1 MVIISTGLRAH
12 NDKLNRNANMKPP
25 ISTYR
30 EALKL
35 ISSMNMHQLKE
46 FFYDLEDI
54 EAVRLISKIS
64 FEFLVENWGTTKEG
78 KSEWDEWTE
87 DDNNR
92 RNSER
97 HIDNEKG
104 HY

>member
-1 MVIISTGLRAH
+1 
-12 NDKLNRNANMKPP
+12 MKPP

-35 ISSMNMHQLKE
+35 ISNLNKHQLKE
-46 FFYDLEDI
+46 FFHDLEDF
-54 EAVRLISKIS
+54 EVVKMISDVS
-64 FEFLVENWGTTKEG
+64 FKFLVESNSSNEQ
-78 KSEWDEWTE
+78 SEWDEWTE